1 METPLEIYEL
11 PHWDFR
17 LERTEGKYYNY
28 IYKIIY
34 LERTSN
40 NPNSEYDM
48 QCFGTL
54 RWGCQDLQKKDLI
67 RAVRTSTGRF
77 LRSFEQEALKK
88 TASLKKPR
96 SASKQKSFED
106 KLKAQIQSMEKVVDI
121 CEQTILAQCN
131 YTLVGENAMGKI
143 LTILRDNGS
152 IDHKFDYP
160 LFLFDNEIK

>member
-1 METPLEIYEL
+1 MGLS
-11 PHWDFR
+11 R
-17 LERTEGKYYNY
+17 LAE
-28 IYKIIY
+28 
-34 LERTSN
+34 
-40 NPNSEYDM
+40 
-48 QCFGTL
+48 
-54 RWGCQDLQKKDLI
+54 KDLI

-96 SASKQKSFED
+96 STSKQKSFDD

-131 YTLVGENAMGKI
+131 YTLIGENAMGKI

-152 IDHKFDYP
+152 IDYKIDYP
-160 LFLFDNEIK
+160 LFLFDKKIK